1 MVYQDFP
8 SSGAPGTVPAG
19 GGKIVSIIIECRCAL
34 LLTIMTEEAV
44 IVIEIP

>member
-1 MVYQDFP
+1 M
-8 SSGAPGTVPAG
+8 
-19 GGKIVSIIIECRCAL
+19 IVSIIIECRCAL